1 MMNSRLSKAASVLA
15 VASLLSAG
23 SVVAQHHKDDSDWQK
38 RPASTEEK
46 LARISTALG
55 LSDEQSVQMLVVLQQ
70 QAENRAA
77 LHQQK
82 MTLLGPEIC
91 AQRAETEDAILAI
104 LTAEQTE
111 LFLQIKEDRQNNPD
125 RKGHAGQRPGEL
137 DCPD

>member
-1 MMNSRLSKAASVLA
+1 MNTRLSKTISVLA
-15 VASLLSAG
+15 VASLLTAG
-23 SVVAQHHKDDSDWQK
+23 SVVAQNHKDDNDWQK
-38 RPASTEEK
+38 RPPSTEEK

-70 QAENRAA
+70 QTENRAA
-77 LHQQK
+77 LHEQK
-82 MTLLGPEIC
+82 MELLGPEIC

-111 LFLQIKEDRQNNPD
+111 LFLQIKEDRQSNPD
-125 RKGHAGQRPGEL
+125 RKGHAGKRPGEL

>member
-1 MMNSRLSKAASVLA
+1 MNTRLSKTISVLA
-15 VASLLSAG
+15 IASLLSAG
-23 SVVAQHHKDDSDWQK
+23 SVVALNHKDDNDWQK
-38 RPASTEEK
+38 RPPSAEEK

-77 LHQQK
+77 LHEQK
-82 MTLLGPEIC
+82 MALLGPEIC

-111 LFLQIKEDRQNNPD
+111 LFLQIKEDRQSNPD
-125 RKGHAGQRPGEL
+125 RKGHAGKRPGEL

>member
-1 MMNSRLSKAASVLA
+1 MNTRLSKTISVLA
-15 VASLLSAG
+15 VASLLTAG
-23 SVVAQHHKDDSDWQK
+23 SVVAQNHKDDNDWQK
-38 RPASTEEK
+38 RPPSTEEK

-70 QAENRAA
+70 QTENRAA
-77 LHQQK
+77 LHEQK
-82 MTLLGPEIC
+82 MELLGPEIC

-111 LFLQIKEDRQNNPD
+111 LFLQIKEDRQNHPD
-125 RKGHAGQRPGEL
+125 RKGHASKRPGEL

>member
-1 MMNSRLSKAASVLA
+1 MNTRLSKTISVLA
-15 VASLLSAG
+15 VASLLTAG
-23 SVVAQHHKDDSDWQK
+23 SVVAQNHKDDNDWQK
-38 RPASTEEK
+38 RPPSTEEK

-70 QAENRAA
+70 QTENRAA
-77 LHQQK
+77 LHEQK
-82 MTLLGPEIC
+82 MELLGPEIC

-111 LFLQIKEDRQNNPD
+111 LFLQIKEDRQNHPD
-125 RKGHAGQRPGEL
+125 RKGHAGKRPGEL